1 MLHLAT
7 SALAFQAGGLRMHA
21 PRAIISPQMSLVDSL
36 KARRAEV
43 AGVNVDEEL
52 VEMIRFEQAFAAS
65 ARFIQVV
72 QELQDTVLRL
82 I

>member
-1 MLHLAT
+1 VGDIGFEVVAT
-7 SALAFQAGGLRMHA
+7 ESAAATEE
-21 PRAIISPQMSLVDSL
+21 SLVESL
-36 KARRAEV
+36 KARRSEL

>member
-1 MLHLAT
+1 M
-7 SALAFQAGGLRMHA
+7 
-21 PRAIISPQMSLVDSL
+21 DSL